1 MLGYT
6 ATRLSPSN
14 ELGLS
19 TMLELALPNMHALA
33 VMIMIVAALILFT
46 RDNIPMETTSL
57 VVLVVLATGFQIFP
71 FESEGEI
78 LAPSD
83 FFLGFS
89 NRALIAVSALM
100 IVGQGLISTGA
111 LEPVGRLLA
120 KSWRRSPAISLLL
133 TLIITAFLSAFIN
146 NTPIVVL
153 MLPILIG
160 VALKTGLSP
169 SATLMPMGFASIVGG
184 MSTTIGTSTNLLV
197 VNVAADMGMERFSMF
212 DFAGPALVAGVVAVL
227 YLWLVAPRIL
237 PQRDPPMNR
246 GVSRVYTA
254 QIRLNANSPVVGRS
268 LAEAITRAG
277 DNINVETIQRGKN
290 VFINPLPDVNLR
302 DGDRLTTSDTQQNL
316 REYARLLGGTLFTAE
331 HAVDASHPLT
341 AEGQQIAEVAI
352 TPASRLNGVR
362 IGNAG
367 LLSRFNLRLLAFNR
381 FEGMEERE
389 SPGLDETRLRAGD
402 VLLVQ
407 STIDNLNLLKQS
419 SDFLVLDGSIN
430 LPKPRK
436 APISLAVIFGVVALA
451 AFKIM
456 SIEVSALLGCLILIL
471 TNCLNWKDAMNAL
484 STQVILIIVSSLAMG
499 MALLKTGGADYL
511 ANLFVYITF
520 GAPPAIVLMA
530 LMMMMG
536 VLTNVVSNNAAAVIG
551 TPIAIGIAQRLGLP
565 LEPFVLAVLF
575 GSNLS
580 FATPMAY
587 QTNVLIMNAGGY
599 KFGDFVRVGIPLTL
613 INWLVL
619 SGVLIW
625 AYNL

>member
-1 MLGYT
+1 
-6 ATRLSPSN
+6 
-14 ELGLS
+14 
-19 TMLELALPNMHALA
+19 MLELALPNMHALA
-33 VMIMIVAALILFT
+33 VMIMILVALVLFT
-46 RDNIPMETTSL
+46 RDNIPLETTSL
-57 VVLVVLATGFQIFP
+57 VVLVALAIGFQVFP
-71 FESEGEI
+71 FEADGQVVK
-78 LAPSD
+78 PSD
-83 FFLGFS
+83 FFLGFG

-111 LEPVGRLLA
+111 LEPVGRMLA
-120 KSWRRSPAISLLL
+120 KSFKRSPALSLLL
-133 TLIITAFLSAFIN
+133 TLFMTAFLSAFIN

-160 VALKTGLSP
+160 VAVKTGSSP
-169 SATLMPMGFASIVGG
+169 SGMLMPMGFASIVGG
-184 MSTTIGTSTNLLV
+184 MATTIGTSTNLLV
-197 VNVAADMGMERFSMF
+197 VNVAADMGMDRFNMF
-212 DFAGPALVAGVVAVL
+212 DFAGPVLIAGTVAVL
-227 YLWLVAPRIL
+227 YLWLIAPRML
-237 PQRDPPMNR
+237 PQRKPPMNR

-254 QIRLNANSPVVGRS
+254 QIRLNPNSPVVGRS
-268 LAEAITRAG
+268 LAYAITRSG
-277 DNINVETIQRGKN
+277 ENMKVDTIQRGKG
-290 VFINPLPDVNLR
+290 VFINPLPDVKLR
-302 DGDRLTTSDTQQNL
+302 TSDRITTSDTQQNL
-316 REYARLLGGTLFTAE
+316 REYARLLGGTLHTTE
-331 HAVDASHPLT
+331 HAVDADHPLS
-341 AEGQQIAEVAI
+341 AEGQQISEVAI

-367 LLSRFNLRLLAFNR
+367 LLSRFKLRLLAFNR

-407 STIDNLNLLKQS
+407 STLQNLAELKSS
-419 SDFLVLDGSIN
+419 SDFLILDGSIK
-430 LPKPRK
+430 LPKARK
-436 APISLAVIFGVVALA
+436 APIALAVIVGVVALA
-451 AFKIM
+451 AM
-456 SIEVSALLGCLILIL
+456 RVMPIEISALLGCLVLIL
-471 TNCLNWKDAMNAL
+471 TGCLNWKDAMNAL
-484 STQVILIIVSSLAMG
+484 STQVVLIIVSSLAMG

-520 GAPPAIVLMA
+520 GAPASVVLAA

-565 LEPFVLAVLF
+565 LEPFVLAVMF
-575 GSNLS
+575 GANLS

-613 INWLVL
+613 ITWLIL

-625 AYNL
+625 AYSL